1 MSELKQKFPLLATIN
16 SPHDLRE
23 CDESQLAQVCDETR
37 QFLIDTVAKIGG
49 HLAAGL
55 GTVELTTAL
64 HYVFDTPNDRIV
76 WDIGHQAYPHKILTG
91 RRDQLHTIRQT
102 GGLSGFLKR
111 SESEYD
117 TFGAGHSSTSIS
129 AALGMAVAAS
139 QKKEKR
145 EVVAVIGDGAL
156 TAGMAFEALNNA
168 GDMDANIL
176 VILNDND
183 MSISPNVGALKNYL
197 TRLMTGP
204 TVSSVRRGTKKAL
217 NSIPPVRDYAR
228 RWEEHIKGMVLPST
242 LFEELGFYYAG
253 PIDGH
258 DIDTLVATLRN
269 LKDIEGPRFLH
280 IVTKK
285 GKGFLPAEGAPIKY
299 HGVSPFDPN
308 TGVMGG
314 GKSSRSFTHVFGDW
328 LCDMAAQD
336 EQLIAITPAM
346 REGSGLVRFSEEY
359 PDRYFD
365 VAIAEQHALTFAAGI
380 AADGL
385 KPVVAIYSTFLQR
398 AYDQLIHDVSIQ
410 DLDVTLAIDRAGL
423 VGADGS
429 THAGMFDLTY
439 LRCIPHCVIYAPA
452 DEAECRNMLYSAY
465 QHKGLSA
472 VRYPRGSGI
481 GTTEVVDMTEIPL
494 GTAQLRR
501 EGEKVAILCFG
512 TLLPAAVE
520 AGEILN
526 ASVVNM
532 RFVKPLDTAVIRA
545 MADTHDLVV
554 TVEENVVAGG
564 AGSGVNEALAEMG
577 IVKHTLNLGLPDRYL
592 DHGSQAELLRDCGLD
607 ATGIVNAINT
617 AYTKLGDNSANEN
630 SRINASE
637 KVKVAKN

>member
-1 MSELKQKFPLLATIN
+1 MTDSRQKYPLLMSLDA
-16 SPHDLRE
+16 PADLRQCQPE
-23 CDESQLAQVCDETR
+23 QLHQVCDETR
-37 QFLIDTVAKIGG
+37 QFLIDTVSKIGG

-91 RRDQLHTIRQT
+91 RRDQLHTIRQA

-111 SESEYD
+111 SESEFD

-129 AALGMAVAAS
+129 AALGMAVAAA
-139 QKKEKR
+139 QQNLDR

-204 TVSSVRRGTKKAL
+204 TMSSVRKGAKKAL
-217 NSIPPVRDYAR
+217 DGIPPVRDYAR

-242 LFEELGFYYAG
+242 FFEEMGFYYAG

-258 DIDTLVATLRN
+258 DINTLVTTLRN
-269 LKDIEGPRFLH
+269 LKEIDGPRFLH

-285 GKGFLPAEGAPIKY
+285 GKGFEPAEGAPVKY

-308 TGVMGG
+308 TGVFGS
-314 GKSSRSFTHVFGDW
+314 KTKLRTYTDVFGDW
-328 LCDMAAQD
+328 LCDMAEQD
-336 EQLIAITPAM
+336 DRLIGITPAM
-346 REGSGLVRFSEEY
+346 REGSGLVRFSEQF

-365 VAIAEQHALTFAAGI
+365 VAIAEQHALTFAAGM
-380 AADGL
+380 ACDGQ

-398 AYDQLIHDVSIQ
+398 AYDQLIHDISVQ
-410 DLDVTLAIDRAGL
+410 DLDVMLAIDRAGL

-429 THAGMFDLTY
+429 THAGIFDY
-439 LRCIPHCVIYAPA
+439 SFLRCVPNAVIYAPS
-452 DEAECRNMLYSAY
+452 DEAECRDMLYSAY
-465 QHKGLSA
+465 RHRGLSA
-472 VRYPRGSGI
+472 VRYPRGAGI
-481 GTTEVVDMTEIPL
+481 GASERNQMTEIPL
-494 GTAQLRR
+494 GTA
-501 EGEKVAILCFG
+501 EIVAHGAHVAILSFG
-512 TLLPAAVE
+512 TLLPAAME
-520 AGEILN
+520 AGQRLG
-526 ASVVNM
+526 ATVVNM
-532 RFVKPLDTAVIRA
+532 RFVKPIDEALISEIAA
-545 MADTHDLVV
+545 NHDLLV

-564 AGSGVNEALAEMG
+564 AGSAVNEYLCRAQ
-577 IVKHTLNLGLPDRYL
+577 IVTPALNLGLPDEYL
-592 DHGSQAELLRDCGLD
+592 DHGSQQQLLADCGLD
-607 ATGIVNAINT
+607 AAGIVGSIST
-617 AYTKLGDNSANEN
+617 SVYFQPEIKQRTKSL
-630 SRINASE
+630 
-637 KVKVAKN
+637 